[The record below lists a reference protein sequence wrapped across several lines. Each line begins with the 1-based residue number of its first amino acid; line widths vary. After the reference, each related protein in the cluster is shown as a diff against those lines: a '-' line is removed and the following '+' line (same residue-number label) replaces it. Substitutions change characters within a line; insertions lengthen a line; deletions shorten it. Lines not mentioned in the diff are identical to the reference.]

1 MSDQNLDYAAIR
13 RKIERK
19 LVRQKWNY
27 RIGFFIAHLLFYIVS
42 LLLVVRTVQSS
53 AQLRA
58 IPLST
63 GSDLSALVIVPA
75 ILWGMVL
82 LFHVASLY
90 FESSMGEKAIR
101 KQLLMREVG
110 DDILKMGNLDDAT
123 LEKPKRHAAA
133 ADANRLRLS
142 DDGELVKSSCVCDGD
157 DFRLIG
163 QVTSNSNP
171 IASHSV
177 SALP

>member
-90 FESSMGEKAIR
+90 FESSMGEKAMR

-110 DDILKMGNLDDAT
+110 DDILKMGNLGDAT
-123 LEKPKRHAAA
+123 LEKPKRSAATN
-133 ADANRLRLS
+133 ANHLRLS
-142 DDGELVKSSCVCDGD
+142 DDGELVPANDEQGLAQPD
-157 DFRLIG
+157 YNTRAN
-163 QVTSNSNP
+163 QVG
-171 IASHSV
+171 
-177 SALP
+177 